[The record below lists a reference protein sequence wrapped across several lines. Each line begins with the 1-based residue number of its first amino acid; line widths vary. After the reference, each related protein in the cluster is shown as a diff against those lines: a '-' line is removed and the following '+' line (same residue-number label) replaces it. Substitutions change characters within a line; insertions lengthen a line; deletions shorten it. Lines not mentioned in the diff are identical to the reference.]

1 MTMLDR
7 RTMMKGAGATLGMA
21 MSARSYAQ
29 IKGANDRLRVAVIG
43 VNGRGQAHMSAFSKL
58 PNVAVT
64 HLVDVD
70 SLVLAKRAAEF
81 TAKGN
86 PAPKTE
92 RDYRRL
98 LDSKAVDIVTV
109 ATPDH
114 WHAKLAIDGMDAGR
128 HVYCEKPIGI
138 APAEGEALIAVQ
150 RRTGRQLQ
158 VGNQQRSSME
168 TRQLAALINAGELG
182 EVYEAQTW
190 YANNRTSIGR
200 GHETAPP
207 PNLDWDM
214 WQGPR
219 PRGPYRSNLVH
230 YNWHWFWKYGTGEL
244 CNNAMH
250 ELDVARW
257 LMGLAFPQTVNAR
270 GSRQFYRGDDWEMYD
285 TLALDLVYPDGRVIR
300 WDGNSCNGM
309 LRYGR
314 GRGVLLLGTKGSAIV
329 DRNGFELYDLAGKTV
344 RQVAA
349 AASSETTGTVGEGA
363 LDVLHA
369 GNFVD
374 VIRGRS
380 GALASPIREGHIS
393 TTLCHL
399 GNIAYRTG
407 STLTV
412 DTASGKPSSAEAMKL
427 WSVDYQPGWEVKA

>member
-1 MTMLDR
+1 MI
-7 RTMMKGAGATLGMA
+7 KGAGATLGMA
-21 MSARSYAQ
+21 VSARSYAQ

-43 VNGRGQAHMSAFSKL
+43 VNGRGQAHMSAFTKL

-70 SLVLAKRAAEF
+70 SQVLAKRAGEF
-81 TAKGN
+81 AAKGN
-86 PAPKTE
+86 PAPQTVH
-92 RDYRRL
+92 DYRRM

-114 WHAKLAIDGMDAGR
+114 WHAKLAVDAMNAGK
-128 HVYCEKPIGI
+128 HVYLEKPIGM

-150 RRTGRQLQ
+150 ARTRRALQ
-158 VGNQQRSSME
+158 VGNQQRSSAE
-168 TRQLAALINAGELG
+168 TRQLADRIRAGELG

-190 YANNRTSIGR
+190 YANNRVSIGR
-200 GHETAPP
+200 GHEMAPP
-207 PNLDWDM
+207 AHLDWDL

-219 PRGPYRSNLVH
+219 PRGPYRSNLVP
-230 YNWHWFWKYGTGEL
+230 YNWHWFWKYGTGET

-257 LMGLAFPQTVNAR
+257 LMGLAFPSTVSAR
-270 GSRQFYRGDDWEMYD
+270 GSRRFFRGDDWEMYD
-285 TLALDLVYPDGRVIR
+285 TLALDLTYGDGRIIR

-314 GRGVLLLGTKGSAIV
+314 GRGVLFLGTKGSAIV
-329 DRNGFELYDLAGKTV
+329 DRNGFEMFDLAGKQTRKV
-344 RQVAA
+344 TA

-363 LDVLHA
+363 LDVYHA
-369 GNFVD
+369 GNLVD
-374 VIRGRS
+374 VIRGREN
-380 GALASPIREGHIS
+380 ALASPIREGHIS
-393 TTLCHL
+393 TSLCHL

-407 STLTV
+407 AVLSLDEST
-412 DTASGKPSSAEAMKL
+412 GRPSSPEGMKL
-427 WSVDYQPGWEVKA
+427 WSVDYEPGWEVKA